1 MYLCQHPTGDW
12 PFNPHWSSLRVNRK
26 APLDA
31 LRFSMC
37 SIVAQHWLVAEFSR
51 LRILLSRDNH
61 NFGPCNPS
69 RYKMRVVIRYQV
81 SSLPLMIHVG
91 RLARVRISK
100 AKAMLAR
107 TRLSASLNIFRTDRK
122 SPYLLVWDV
131 PGGQGIF
138 HGTTLVWTG
147 LQRGYIDRFT
157 GCMGL
162 CRNKAP
168 ISEPANPSV

>member
-1 MYLCQHPTGDW
+1 MPAHVTWKFCSYGVLGPDQEPDKSAMHLQPELASRSIFLGFFAPIRFQRSVYLCQHPTGDW
-12 PFNPHWSSLRVNRK
+12 PFNRHWSSLRVNRK

-37 SIVAQHWLVAEFSR
+37 SIVAQHWLVAEFPR

-61 NFGPCNPS
+61 NFGLCNPS

-81 SSLPLMIHVG
+81 SSLPLIIHVG

-107 TRLSASLNIFRTDRK
+107 R
-122 SPYLLVWDV
+122 
-131 PGGQGIF
+131 GC
-138 HGTTLVWTG
+138 
-147 LQRGYIDRFT
+147 QR
-157 GCMGL
+157 
-162 CRNKAP
+162 
-168 ISEPANPSV
+168 V